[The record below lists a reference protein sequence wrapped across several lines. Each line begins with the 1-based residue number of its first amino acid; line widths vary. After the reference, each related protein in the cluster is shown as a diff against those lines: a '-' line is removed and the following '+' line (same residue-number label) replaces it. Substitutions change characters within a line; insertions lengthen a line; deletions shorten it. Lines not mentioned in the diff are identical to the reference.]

1 MIRPICRTLGI
12 REYIITVVHCMHI
25 VLLSPLL
32 GATGGN
38 FIIGSPFE
46 VYWGRNGITGA
57 LYGATGAP
65 FLLLEC
71 LLRSTVAPIVLPK
84 AFRQLLECQLYYWI
98 NFWGLQTPI
107 FLLRHLFRHT
117 GVQIVLLNRLSG
129 ATGPNFITGQPFW
142 GLLGWKLYYLSG
154 FLATTDTN
162 LITGA
167 PFEAY

>member
-1 MIRPICRTLGI
+1 MYFFIERIRPICRTLGI

-46 VYWGRNGITGA
+46 VYWGRNCITGA

-71 LLRSTVAPIVLPK
+71 LLSSTVAPIVLPK
-84 AFRQLLECQLYYWI
+84 RLSAA
-98 NFWGLQTPI
+98 PA
-107 FLLRHLFRHT
+107 
-117 GVQIVLLNRLSG
+117 VPIVLLN
-129 ATGPNFITGQPFW
+129 Q
-142 GLLGWKLYYLSG
+142 LLG
-154 FLATTDTN
+154 TTDTN
-162 LITGA
+162 FLTEA
-167 PFEAY
+167 PF